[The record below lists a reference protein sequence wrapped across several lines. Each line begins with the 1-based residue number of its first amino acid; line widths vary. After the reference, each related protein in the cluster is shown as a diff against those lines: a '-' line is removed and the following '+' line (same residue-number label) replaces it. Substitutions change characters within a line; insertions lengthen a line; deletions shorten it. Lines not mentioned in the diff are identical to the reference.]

1 MAHRGR
7 SEADDALAAALAAG
21 RSVKD
26 AAAALKVSE
35 RTVHRRNTDPAFRA
49 RVQALRD
56 QMVSAAAGRL
66 ADNLEVSVLILRR
79 LLTNADPHVQHKA
92 AVKIIELGLKVRS
105 EVDLAGRVALLEQ
118 RLATGEPPAADDGGA
133 DDETDP
139 PAGGPE
145 GEDGR

>member
-26 AAAALKVSE
+26 AAAALGLSE
-35 RTVHRRNTDPAFRA
+35 RTVHRRNADPAFRA